1 MMRRQRRPL
10 SASLMHLPRAALA
23 AQRALAPLVLRRL
36 TLRALA
42 LPAGCCL
49 PQLLVRP
56 RGSRVRCGC
65 HSMRR
70 RQRGPAVIRR
80 DAIGRE
86 WLLQLLGEAEPPLP
100 RRWEGLWGGYPQAA
114 LPQQLRR
121 AARLVTGLGGPR
133 LATRA
138 FFSAFRRCSLQCV
151 MERLL
156 NQS

>member
-1 MMRRQRRPL
+1 MPLRPRPMMRQRPL
-10 SASLMHLPRAALA
+10 SASLLHLPRAALA
-23 AQRALAPLVLRRL
+23 AQRAPAPLVLRRLL

-42 LPAGCCL
+42 LPAGCCPL

-65 HSMRR
+65 HLMRR

-80 DAIGRE
+80 DAIGRA

-100 RRWEGLWGGYPQAA
+100 RRWEGLWGGYPQAV

-121 AARLVTGLGGPR
+121 AARSATGLGGPR
-133 LATRA
+133 RATRA
-138 FFSAFRRCSLQCV
+138 FF
-151 MERLL
+151 
-156 NQS
+156 